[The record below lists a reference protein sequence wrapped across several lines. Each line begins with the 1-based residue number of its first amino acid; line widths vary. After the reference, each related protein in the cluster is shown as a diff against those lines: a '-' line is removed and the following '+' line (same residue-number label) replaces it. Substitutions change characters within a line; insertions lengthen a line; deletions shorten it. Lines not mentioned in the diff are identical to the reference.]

1 MTQDNY
7 LDLKAMQERVD
18 AERKEFFAEQS
29 KRQEVERQRAIKERE
44 SNNELFAKAML
55 SEREDNERKRAIE
68 IEKEKQKAIQDVE
81 NKFESKGV
89 KSDKTKA
96 IDNSFKE
103 MITGFT
109 FED

>member
-1 MTQDNY
+1 MEEKNCIDIKT
-7 LDLKAMQERVD
+7 MQERVD

-81 NKFESKGV
+81 DQFESKNV
-89 KSDKTKA
+89 KSERTKS
-96 IDNSFKE
+96 IDNLYESMLK
-103 MITGFT
+103 GLNL
-109 FED
+109 